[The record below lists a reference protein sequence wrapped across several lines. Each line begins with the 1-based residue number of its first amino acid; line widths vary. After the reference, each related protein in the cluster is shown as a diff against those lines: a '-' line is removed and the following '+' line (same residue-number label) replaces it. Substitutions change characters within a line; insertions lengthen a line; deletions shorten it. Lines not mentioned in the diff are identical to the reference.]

1 MHGRLEKKTCYL
13 CETAASFEHKVEPM
27 FNAIVAMNTVMRI
40 ALLYNRDI
48 YALSA
53 LNRLL
58 PALDQ
63 HELALFFSSQVGA
76 HTIRDPRLVSLA
88 SYEKTFST
96 HSNLSF
102 EALAAKT
109 GRDEQRIEQ
118 INGRDLA
125 HLSAFKPDLI
135 ISIRFGQILKAAAIA
150 VPSIGVINLHSGLL
164 PHYKGVMASFWS
176 LLRDEAWLGTTLHWI
191 TDSQIDSGHLIST
204 RSHPINPAASYAEQ
218 VMSLYAAGVEQILE
232 AVANIHVLA
241 AEPRTKLPTGNYFS
255 FPTAA
260 DIDLFESKGWRLY

>member
-1 MHGRLEKKTCYL
+1 
-13 CETAASFEHKVEPM
+13 M
-27 FNAIVAMNTVMRI
+27 FNAIVATNTIMRI
-40 ALLYNRDI
+40 ALLYNQDI

-53 LNRLL
+53 LNDLL

-76 HTIRDPRLVSLA
+76 TAIRDPRLISLA
-88 SYEKTFST
+88 NYEKTFST

-109 GRDEQRIEQ
+109 GRDEQRIAQ
-118 INGRDLA
+118 INGEDMSY
-125 HLSAFKPDLI
+125 LSAFKPDLI
-135 ISIRFGQILKAAAIA
+135 ISIRFGQILKSAAIA
-150 VPSIGVINLHSGLL
+150 MPSIGVVNLHSGLL
-164 PHYKGVMASFWS
+164 PQYKGLMASFWS
-176 LLRDEAWLGTTLHWI
+176 LLRDEARLGTTLHWI

-204 RSHPINPAASYAEQ
+204 RSKAIDPTASYAEQ
-218 VMSLYAAGVEQILE
+218 VMSLYEAGVEQILE

-241 AEPRTKLPTGNYFS
+241 AEPRTNLPTGNYFS

-260 DIDLFESKGWRLY
+260 DIDLFELKGWRLY